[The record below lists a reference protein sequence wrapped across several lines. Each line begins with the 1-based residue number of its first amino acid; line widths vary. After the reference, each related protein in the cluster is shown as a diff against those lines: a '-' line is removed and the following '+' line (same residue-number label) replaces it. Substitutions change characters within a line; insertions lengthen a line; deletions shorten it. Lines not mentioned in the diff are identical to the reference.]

1 MLTIIYLLDYPLSYS
16 MISPFGVYG
25 EVIVGVIVEALVS
38 VVFWC
43 VDMLYSVGEWW
54 SINIVTQVHWTE
66 MFQNSQWQHLYPFLP
81 GEQNI
86 V

>member
-38 VVFWC
+38 VVF
-43 VDMLYSVGEWW
+43 
-54 SINIVTQVHWTE
+54 
-66 MFQNSQWQHLYPFLP
+66 
-81 GEQNI
+81 
-86 V
+86 